1 MICVANSPP
10 TKRKRSWGKETPVRA
25 SILREILGQKRIF
38 PKKWHVYIQTPE
50 RTEDIWGGVKIASI
64 YRHLNGHRQIFSKN
78 KNKRTHRFSSVPAPP
93 MSIYRHLNGQRTF
106 GQNSVLL
113 FIDTWTDKGKK
124 LHHKING

>member
-1 MICVANSPP
+1 VICVANSPP

-38 PKKWHVYIQTPE
+38 PK
-50 RTEDIWGGVKIASI
+50 
-64 YRHLNGHRQIFSKN
+64 NG
-78 KNKRTHRFSSVPAPP
+78 

-113 FIDTWTDKGKK
+113 YIDT
-124 LHHKING
+124 